1 MRLREAFGA
10 PLLVLAGIGVGACSS
25 VILYVCDQPAMS
37 RSSYALLLTRLPAT
51 TFGVIVLYQIP
62 NVIDVLGV
70 LLVMGARRSS
80 QTIGKLNANIGEL
93 RSILHFGLL

>member
-10 PLLVLAGIGVGACSS
+10 PLLVLAGVGACSS

-37 RSSYALLLTRLPAT
+37 RSSYAFLLTRLPAT

-70 LLVMGARRSS
+70 LLVMVCVAVH
-80 QTIGKLNANIGEL
+80 KPLEN
-93 RSILHFGLL
+93 